1 MLLGRRQGPVT
12 LAVAAQNICCV
23 GCAQSLAQVPVI
35 PFHIHICFKVTK
47 QAGSLPYIIGF
58 F

>member
-1 MLLGRRQGPVT
+1 MFLGRRRGPVT

-35 PFHIHICFKVTK
+35 HICFKVTK
-47 QAGSLPYIIGF
+47 QAGSLPCIIGF